1 MSLFNK
7 IFGVSPKKS
16 PPAKA
21 DRDVGSGIGE
31 FVYLVNYREKYETAL
46 GTHLSK
52 NALAELFLF
61 RGWTTQFGYR
71 IFSNNQAAS
80 EDIITETVSLTSY
93 IGKDTFEK
101 IHGFSI
107 EESLEGEYMNL
118 LESRWQE
125 YDLTYIN
132 SKDIEPYKLA
142 APQLAGKL
150 SKFIGITDPA
160 IIMLLEAQFS
170 LHLLELKERAH
181 KLGLH

>member
-7 IFGVSPKKS
+7 IFGASPKNTPS
-16 PPAKA
+16 AGVEL
-21 DRDVGSGIGE
+21 DVGSGIGE

-71 IFSNNQAAS
+71 IFSNNQVAS
-80 EDIITETVSLTSY
+80 ERILTETVSLTSY
-93 IGKDTFEK
+93 IGKDTFAK

-107 EESLEGEYMNL
+107 EESLGDEYMNL

-125 YDLTYIN
+125 YDLIYIRN
-132 SKDIEPYKLA
+132 KDIEPYKLA

-150 SKFIGITDPA
+150 SEFLGINDPI
-160 IIMLLEAQFS
+160 IIMLLEAQYS
-170 LHLLELKERAH
+170 LQLLELKERAK
-181 KLGLH
+181 KLGLQ